1 MSFRWIE
8 VARFLWGTT
17 LLTAPR
23 AVLSRLHGVDVDRNA
38 VVVTRILGARHLV
51 QASLSGLKPSPE
63 VIAAGVWVDSV
74 HSLTTLGLAV
84 VNPHRARGG
93 IFDTVVAAAWAI
105 FGWHDLATAK
115 TTAPPRQRRR
125 DQLAQVVLPRLPGG
139 KPLWARVERARM
151 A

>member
-8 VARFLWGTT
+8 IARFFWGTI
-17 LLTAPR
+17 LLTASP
-23 AVLSRLHGVDVDRNA
+23 AVLSRLHGVEVDRNA
-38 VVVTRILGARHLV
+38 VVVTRVLGARHLV
-51 QASLSGLKPSPE
+51 QALLSGLKPSPE

-74 HSLTTLGLAV
+74 HSATALGLAV
-84 VNPHRARGG
+84 VDPHRARGG
-93 IFDTVVAAAWAI
+93 IIDTVIAAAWAI

-139 KPLWARVERARM
+139 KPLWARV
-151 A
+151 